1 MPDKKTKPIKQENN
15 EIEILT
21 TQVADLE
28 DKWKRSMADYI
39 NYKKRAEQEK
49 SSLMEF
55 ANLVLIKNLLPT
67 IDNLLFASKH
77 TEDVGIKMIYEQFQ
91 EVLKNQGVTKIDS
104 DGKDFDPNLM
114 EAIEKDNEESQGK
127 KAVVR
132 SVIKEGYSFNDKVIR
147 PAQVVVTY
155 V

>member
-1 MPDKKTKPIKQENN
+1 MSDKKNKPIKQENN

-21 TQVADLE
+21 TQIADLE

-39 NYKKRAEQEK
+39 NYKKRVEQEK

-67 IDNLLFASKH
+67 IDNLLLASKH

-132 SVIKEGYSFNDKVIR
+132 SVIKEGYSFNEKVIR

>member
-1 MPDKKTKPIKQENN
+1 MSDKKNKPIKQENN

-39 NYKKRAEQEK
+39 NYKKRVEQEK

-67 IDNLLFASKH
+67 IDNLLLASKH

-114 EAIEKDNEESQGK
+114 EAIDKDNEESQGK
-127 KAVVR
+127 KAIVR
-132 SVIKEGYSFNDKVIR
+132 SVIKEGYSFNEKVIR

>member
-1 MPDKKTKPIKQENN
+1 MSDKKNKPIKQENN
-15 EIEILT
+15 EIEVLT
-21 TQVADLE
+21 IQVADLE

-39 NYKKRAEQEK
+39 NYKKRVEQEK
-49 SSLMEF
+49 STLMEF

-67 IDNLLFASKH
+67 IDNLLLASKH

-104 DGKDFDPNLM
+104 DGKDFDPNFM

-132 SVIKEGYSFNDKVIR
+132 SVIKEGYSFNEKVIR
-147 PAQVVVTY
+147 PAQVIITY

>member
-1 MPDKKTKPIKQENN
+1 MSDKKNKPIKQENN

-39 NYKKRAEQEK
+39 NYKKRVEQEK

-67 IDNLLFASKH
+67 IDNLLLASKH

-132 SVIKEGYSFNDKVIR
+132 SVIKEGYSFNEKVIR